1 MLAIQDP
8 GELRSRAA
16 GLRYQDH
23 GSEWGIRGLSRRLRR
38 NLGLRTADREGTLPE
53 PGVTEK
59 TLTGSW
65 ARTGD
70 MRRVDVEEYL
80 DIVDYA
86 KDVVIRGGEN
96 NYSSEVENV
105 LYGHPAVTDAALIG
119 LPTRRLARF
128 SAI

>member
-1 MLAIQDP
+1 M
-8 GELRSRAA
+8 
-16 GLRYQDH
+16 
-23 GSEWGIRGLSRRLRR
+23 
-38 NLGLRTADREGTLPE
+38 
-53 PGVTEK
+53 TEK
-59 TLTGSW
+59 TLPDSW

-105 LYGHPAVTDAALIG
+105 LYGHPAVTDAG
-119 LPTRRLARF
+119 SSGCPTRRLARF